1 MDRSAKIFRMKAYKA
16 RVVDS
21 LLQRKLEGTGAV
33 LIEGPKWCGKTT
45 TAEQV
50 AQSVIYMAE
59 PQKRDDNIAMARM
72 DPRRILSG
80 AHPRLIDEWQ
90 IAPVLW
96 DAVRHDV
103 DHAENLG
110 RFILT
115 GSSVPA
121 NEDEIK
127 HSGTGR
133 FSWLK
138 MRPMSLWESEESS
151 GEISL
156 HELFSGADVQT
167 ASAKSFELEEI
178 ARIVCRGGWPQ
189 AISLPGN
196 AALDQAYNYVD
207 AVAKKDISRV
217 DGTTRD
223 EDRARRLMRSYAR
236 LQGTQASASV
246 IREDLSTNEMTS
258 IDNGT
263 IYSYLNALKRLFV
276 VEDMP
281 AWNPNLRAKDSI
293 RTSDARY
300 FVDPSIA
307 AAALEI
313 GPEDLMNDLT
323 TFSLLF
329 ETMAIR
335 DLKVYAD
342 ALGGTVRHYRDR
354 HGLECDA
361 VIHLRNG
368 AYALIEIK
376 LGGDKLLQAGTET
389 LTKLARLIDSKKVRK
404 PAFQMLLTAVGSFAY
419 RRDDGI
425 LVCPLSALRP

>member
-1 MDRSAKIFRMKAYKA
+1 
-16 RVVDS
+16 
-21 LLQRKLEGTGAV
+21 
-33 LIEGPKWCGKTT
+33 
-45 TAEQV
+45 
-50 AQSVIYMAE
+50 
-59 PQKRDDNIAMARM
+59 
-72 DPRRILSG
+72 
-80 AHPRLIDEWQ
+80 
-90 IAPVLW
+90 
-96 DAVRHDV
+96 
-103 DHAENLG
+103 
-110 RFILT
+110 
-115 GSSVPA
+115 
-121 NEDEIK
+121 
-127 HSGTGR
+127 
-133 FSWLK
+133 
-138 MRPMSLWESEESS
+138 
-151 GEISL
+151 
-156 HELFSGADVQT
+156 
-167 ASAKSFELEEI
+167 
-178 ARIVCRGGWPQ
+178 
-189 AISLPGN
+189 
-196 AALDQAYNYVD
+196 
-207 AVAKKDISRV
+207 
-217 DGTTRD
+217 
-223 EDRARRLMRSYAR
+223 MRSYAR

-323 TFSLLF
+323 TFGLLF

-335 DLKVYAD
+335 DLRVY
-342 ALGGTVRHYRDR
+342 
-354 HGLECDA
+354 

-368 AYALIEIK
+368 AYGLIEIK

>member
-1 MDRSAKIFRMKAYKA
+1 MKAYKA

-96 DAVRHDV
+96 DAVRQCGL
-103 DHAENLG
+103 AENPD
-110 RFILT
+110 RFHPHRPP
-115 GSSVPA
+115 PA

-323 TFSLLF
+323 TFGLLF

-335 DLKVYAD
+335 DLRVYAD

-368 AYALIEIK
+368 AYGLIEIK

>member
-196 AALDQAYNYVD
+196 AALDQACNYVD
-207 AVAKKDISRV
+207 AVA
-217 DGTTRD
+217 
-223 EDRARRLMRSYAR
+223 
-236 LQGTQASASV
+236 
-246 IREDLSTNEMTS
+246 
-258 IDNGT
+258 
-263 IYSYLNALKRLFV
+263 
-276 VEDMP
+276 
-281 AWNPNLRAKDSI
+281 
-293 RTSDARY
+293 
-300 FVDPSIA
+300 
-307 AAALEI
+307 
-313 GPEDLMNDLT
+313 
-323 TFSLLF
+323 
-329 ETMAIR
+329 
-335 DLKVYAD
+335 
-342 ALGGTVRHYRDR
+342 
-354 HGLECDA
+354 
-361 VIHLRNG
+361 
-368 AYALIEIK
+368 
-376 LGGDKLLQAGTET
+376 
-389 LTKLARLIDSKKVRK
+389 
-404 PAFQMLLTAVGSFAY
+404 
-419 RRDDGI
+419 
-425 LVCPLSALRP
+425 